1 MLSDNLLAWV
11 QIMCLVCRICY
22 GSGHGPMASNVSKTC
37 SASLRLRDYSG
48 GDILLVVVVQLR
60 ATDEFLR
67 HQIYEHA
74 NVIVV
79 D

>member
-1 MLSDNLLAWV
+1 
-11 QIMCLVCRICY
+11 
-22 GSGHGPMASNVSKTC
+22 MASNVSKTC